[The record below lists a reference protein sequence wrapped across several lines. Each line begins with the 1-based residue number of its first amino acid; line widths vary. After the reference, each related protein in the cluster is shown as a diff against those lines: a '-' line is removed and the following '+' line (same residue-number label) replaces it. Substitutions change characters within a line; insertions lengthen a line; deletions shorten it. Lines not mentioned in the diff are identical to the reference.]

1 MTAQTNESG
10 APMTLEDGAD
20 VPRED
25 YASLYKAAQKVV
37 GQNLFNA
44 MQVAGEREGESAK
57 MTQHELFKRTGV
69 ARSTIAK
76 YLAGKDTASTAN
88 PDLETL
94 CRLAKALN
102 VSPGLLLLTPDDWEQ
117 LAQAAQMMLQ
127 AADDEVILEAVE
139 ELRNGRGRAIE
150 RGACGLKILERA
162 DLYAPSSPVAASEL
176 VGMRPKLV
184 NEQRAEQS
192 MKRKGIAVASAV
204 APLGQLKPQ
213 YHVPVL
219 WMCAYL
225 GAATNFEAI
234 DHRGRDK

>member
-1 MTAQTNESG
+1 MK
-10 APMTLEDGAD
+10 MEDTAD
-20 VPRED
+20 VSREH
-25 YASLYKAAQKVV
+25 YASLYTAAQKVI

-44 MQVAGEREGESAK
+44 MQVAGEREGESTK
-57 MTQHELFKRTGV
+57 MTQRELVERTGI

-76 YLAGKDTASTAN
+76 YIAGKDTASAAN

-94 CRLAKALN
+94 CRLARALN

-150 RGACGLKILERA
+150 RGTCGLKILERA
-162 DLYAPSSPVAASEL
+162 DLYTPNSPGAPAEAVE
-176 VGMRPKLV
+176 MRPKLIK
-184 NEQRAEQS
+184 EQRAEQS

-225 GAATNFEAI
+225 GAATNFEQS
-234 DHRGRDK
+234 RDR

>member
-1 MTAQTNESG
+1 MK
-10 APMTLEDGAD
+10 LKDGAD

-25 YASLYKAAQKVV
+25 YAALYKAAQKVI

-57 MTQHELFKRTGV
+57 MTQRELVERTGV
-69 ARSTIAK
+69 SRSTIAK
-76 YLAGKDTASTAN
+76 YIAGKDTASAAN

-102 VSPGLLLLTPDDWEQ
+102 VSPGLLLLTPDDWAQ

-127 AADDEVILEAVE
+127 AADDEVILEAVG
-139 ELRNGRGRAIE
+139 ELSNGRGRAIE

-162 DLYAPSSPVAASEL
+162 DLYSPISPTAAAEV
-176 VGMRPKLV
+176 VGMRSKLV

-225 GAATNFEAI
+225 GAATNFEANEQS
-234 DHRGRDK
+234 RRDK